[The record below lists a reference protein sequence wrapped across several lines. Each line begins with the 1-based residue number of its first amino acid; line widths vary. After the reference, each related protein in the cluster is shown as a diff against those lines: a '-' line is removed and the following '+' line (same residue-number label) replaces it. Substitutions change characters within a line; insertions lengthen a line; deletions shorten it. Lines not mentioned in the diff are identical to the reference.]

1 MAERITFL
9 NDQALYDALISP
21 DAKAQNRGFDYLYQ
35 ELYQYQELHQEYYG
49 GFQQWV
55 YKRNGSDKEAGD
67 AFQSGLLN
75 FVINLRSGKYQL
87 QPHTKITTVVFDY
100 CKKVY
105 LNRINSA
112 GYKRQ
117 GPLPDNLDDIGIK
130 VVNAPDAPDTI
141 VEQNETVMQVNDCLK
156 KIGQDC
162 DELLTD
168 HYIEGLSLAEIAEKL
183 KITEAA
189 AKQRLYVCRKKLRAC
204 MILKTPKNKN

>member
-9 NDQALYDALISP
+9 NDQVLYGSLTSP
-21 DAKAQNRGFDYLYQ
+21 DAQAQNRGFDYLYQ
-35 ELYQYQELHQEYYG
+35 ENYG
-49 GFQQWV
+49 SFRQWV
-55 YKRNGSDKEAGD
+55 FTKNGSDEEAKD

-75 FVINLRSGKYQL
+75 FVINLRSGRYQL
-87 QPHTKITTVVFDY
+87 QYHTKITTVVFDY

-117 GPLPDNLDDIGIK
+117 DALPDNLDGIGIK

-141 VEQNETVMQVNDCLK
+141 VERDETVMHVNDCLK

-162 DELLTD
+162 DELLTR
-168 HYIEGLSLAEIAEKL
+168 HYIEGLSLAKIAEML
-183 KITEAA
+183 GINEAA

-204 MILKTPKNKN
+204 MMLKTPKN